1 MTNQLFIEA
10 ASVCV
15 FRGRQVL
22 LVQRANALGRGLWS
36 LPGGKLEPG
45 EAAVEAAMRE
55 LLEETNITSQVVGQ
69 VGLYEINAG
78 TVHYKISC
86 FAAWHEKG
94 EPQASSDAS
103 DARFVAVE
111 DIDTYALAPNTREAV
126 LAARLLM
133 SV

>member
-1 MTNQLFIEA
+1 MTNQLFINA

-36 LPGGKLEPG
+36 LPGGKVEAG
-45 EAAVEAAMRE
+45 ESATEAAVRE

-69 VGLYEINAG
+69 VCLYEINAG